1 MRAFA
6 EKEWA
11 IADTEHF
18 GRPSRWQEQH
28 SYIRAVDNDK
38 ILGVL
43 HYSFKAGV
51 MEIETVIV
59 SHNQQGQGVG
69 SELMMKAEEVARREG
84 LHKLFLSTG
93 EGWTAVGFYK
103 KLGFTQTG
111 KLKKHYLKRDWVE
124 FSKFL

>member
-1 MRAFA
+1 MRAFT

-18 GRPSRWQEQH
+18 GRPSRWQEQQ
-28 SYIRAVDNDK
+28 SYIRVVDKGK

-43 HYSFKAGV
+43 LYSFKAGV
-51 MEIETVIV
+51 MKIETIIV
-59 SHNQQGQGVG
+59 SQKQQGHGVG
-69 SELMMKAEEVARREG
+69 SELMVRAEEVARKEG

-93 EGWTAVGFYK
+93 EGWNVTGFYK
-103 KLGFTQTG
+103 KLGFVQTG
-111 KLKKHYLKRDWVE
+111 ELKKHYLKRDWVE